1 MQNLVVCV
9 SAIQQQHSLVLLVL
23 EIAWLAFN
31 TVYMS
36 VAAGTV
42 NKTQQEFLSHTECAD
57 HLANHRCFPDCYNV
71 TLILQNCTQ
80 YKYT

>member
-23 EIAWLAFN
+23 EIAWLAVN

-42 NKTQQEFLSHTECAD
+42 NKTQQVYLNDTKCAD
-57 HLANHRCFPDCYNV
+57 HLANFRCFQGCYNV
-71 TLILQNCTQ
+71 ALILQNCTQ